1 MVRKGACMKK
11 SAMILAAG
19 LGLRMRPLTNT
30 TPKPLIPVKGKTMLQ
45 RAYEHLKTIDA
56 APIVVNAHYL
66 PDQIVSH
73 VQELDPDIMISM
85 EEVLLET
92 AGGIKKA
99 LSLLGEGAFFTL
111 NGDTVWTGS
120 ESLKAMESAWDPST
134 MDALLLLVS
143 KENAHGY
150 DGKGDFFLD
159 HEFRLRR
166 PKNGERAPYV
176 YMGVQLTHKP
186 LFEEMREGPLS
197 LNILWDR
204 ALEKGR
210 LFGIRHKGD
219 WFHMSTPKDLEKF
232 NKDEN

>member
-1 MVRKGACMKK
+1 MKK

-56 APIVVNAHYL
+56 GPIIVNAHYL
-66 PDQIVSH
+66 PDKIVAH
-73 VQELDPDIMISM
+73 VQEFGPEIIISP

-99 LSLLGEGAFFTL
+99 LPLLGEGAFFTL
-111 NGDTVWTGS
+111 NGDMVWTGN
-120 ESLKAMESAWDPST
+120 ESLKAMESIWDPLI
-134 MDALLLLVS
+134 MDALLLLVP
-143 KENAHGY
+143 KEKAFGY
-150 DGKGDFFLD
+150 EGKGDFFLD
-159 HEFRLRR
+159 PKGQLRR
-166 PKNGERAPYV
+166 PQNGERAPYV
-176 YMGVQLTHKP
+176 YMGVQLTHSP
-186 LFEEMREGPLS
+186 LFDRAPEGPLS
-197 LNILWDR
+197 LNVLWDR

-210 LFGIRHKGD
+210 LFGILHKGN
-219 WFHMSTPKDLEKF
+219 WFHISTPRDLEKY

>member
-1 MVRKGACMKK
+1 
-11 SAMILAAG
+11 MILAAG

-56 APIVVNAHYL
+56 GPIVVNAHYL
-66 PDQIVSH
+66 PDKIVTH
-73 VQELDPDIMISM
+73 VQELDPEIMISS

-99 LSLLGEGAFFTL
+99 LPLLGEGAFFTL

-120 ESLKAMESAWDPST
+120 ESLNTMEGLWDPVT
-134 MDALLLLVS
+134 MDALLLLVP

-159 HEFRLRR
+159 PKGNLRR
-166 PKNGERAPYV
+166 PQNGERAPYV
-176 YMGVQLTHKP
+176 YMGVQLTHSP
-186 LFEEMREGPLS
+186 LFEGAPEGPLS
-197 LNILWDR
+197 LNVLWNR

-210 LFGIRHKGD
+210 LFGLLHKGD
-219 WFHMSTPKDLEKF
+219 WFHISTPKDLDKF
-232 NKDEN
+232 NMSES